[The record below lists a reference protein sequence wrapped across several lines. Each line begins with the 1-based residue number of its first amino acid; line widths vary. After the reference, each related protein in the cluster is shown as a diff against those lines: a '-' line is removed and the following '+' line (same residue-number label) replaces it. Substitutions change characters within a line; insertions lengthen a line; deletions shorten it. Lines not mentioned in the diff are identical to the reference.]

1 MHTSF
6 FAPRPDALK
15 RSLAAAL
22 LFAACLAAL
31 AVPARAQAKADVERD
46 RNRGRVMLALV
57 RDYIRDYYYDP
68 KFHGMDLETRVRAA
82 DARIM
87 EAQSLSQVLGI
98 IAQMVS
104 ELNDSHTFFVPPP
117 RPVDV
122 DYGWKMQAVG
132 DAVYVVA
139 VKPGS
144 DAEAQ
149 GLKPGDEVVSVD
161 GFRPT
166 RPVLWKMEYNYT
178 VLRPQ
183 PGKRV
188 VVRSPDGAERE
199 LAIKA
204 KVEKLDKSVNLEQ
217 YYRAFEDEREDAK
230 KLPRFYELGAA
241 EGDVFVW
248 KLREFGFTD
257 SKVDEMISKARKHKA
272 LVLDL
277 RGNPG
282 GAEKT
287 LQRMLG
293 YVFDHDVK
301 IGEVKRRKETKQ
313 LVARTKGEKSFKGT
327 LVVLVDSESGSAA
340 ELFARVVQ
348 IEKRGTVVGDRSAGA
363 VMRSI
368 FRPGLLGDMSS
379 GNMIEYG
386 VSVTDAD
393 VILTDGQSL
402 EHTGVAPDVLLLP
415 TPADMRERRDPAL
428 AKAVE
433 LAGGQ
438 LTPDKAGTLFP
449 PEIELK
455 STHR

>member
-1 MHTSF
+1 MRTPSF
-6 FAPRPDALK
+6 IPRPGAPK
-15 RSLAAAL
+15 RALAAAL
-22 LFAACLAAL
+22 VFAACLAAP
-31 AVPARAQAKADVERD
+31 PAPAPAQARADVERD

-57 RDYIRDYYYDP
+57 REYIRDYYYDP
-68 KFHGMDLETRVRAA
+68 KFHGMDLDARVRAA
-82 DARIM
+82 DAKIM

-199 LAIKA
+199 LALKA
-204 KVEKLDKSVNLEQ
+204 KVEKLDKSVNFVQLFNEID
-217 YYRAFEDEREDAK
+217 EEREDSK
-230 KLPRFYELGAA
+230 KLPRFYELGD
-241 EGDVFVW
+241 GDVFIW

-277 RGNPG
+277 RGNGG
-282 GAEKT
+282 GAVKT

-293 YVFDHDVK
+293 YVFDREVK
-301 IGEVKRRKETKQ
+301 IGDMKRRKETKA
-313 LVARTKGEKSFKGT
+313 LVAKTKGDKVFKGT
-327 LVVLVDSESGSAA
+327 LVVLVDSESASAS
-340 ELFARVVQ
+340 ELFARIV
-348 IEKRGTVVGDRSAGA
+348 
-363 VMRSI
+363 
-368 FRPGLLGDMSS
+368 
-379 GNMIEYG
+379 
-386 VSVTDAD
+386 
-393 VILTDGQSL
+393 
-402 EHTGVAPDVLLLP
+402 
-415 TPADMRERRDPAL
+415 
-428 AKAVE
+428 
-433 LAGGQ
+433 
-438 LTPDKAGTLFP
+438 
-449 PEIELK
+449 
-455 STHR
+455 